1 MVGQSVEDWVAA
13 LRAQVEKMGGGSAL
27 PARGPQQR
35 AARSAESGAEQGS
48 NKSSGGSGGQAAL
61 AGGVAPRGAQAAEQ
75 QIELGGAL
83 AGALPAGG
91 LVRGSAVRCSE
102 CPAFIIEL
110 VCQATEEGYYVALVG
125 WPELALAQVCERGDI
140 SKVVAV
146 PDPGTDPWS
155 VSATLVEGMDFVIQ
169 RVRAASQQRVLS
181 PARARPVAA
190 RLRQGR
196 AVLITVGQHVPYAAL
211 RLDARVESYPG
222 IGRGCGRIRGVEV
235 RVQAYSKYLS
245 RPAQSVVRCA

>member
-1 MVGQSVEDWVAA
+1 MGQSVEDRVAA
-13 LRAQVEKMGGGSAL
+13 LRAQMEKMGGGSAL
-27 PARGPQQR
+27 PARGPKQHV
-35 AARSAESGAEQGS
+35 ARSAESGAEQG
-48 NKSSGGSGGQAAL
+48 NGKSSGDSGGQA
-61 AGGVAPRGAQAAEQ
+61 
-75 QIELGGAL
+75 AL

-146 PDPGTDPWS
+146 PDPGTDPWA

-196 AVLITVGQHVPYAAL
+196 AVLITVGQHVPSAAL
-211 RLDARVESYPG
+211 RLDAQVESYPG

-235 RVQAYSKYLS
+235 RVQVYSKYLS
-245 RPAQSVVRCA
+245 HPAQSVVRCA